1 MFNVLEVGLG
11 RGRGMVGMD
20 GEGCGKD
27 GDGGVE
33 VKGYCGSARGD
44 GKECRRGRGS

>member
-1 MFNVLEVGLG
+1 MFNVLEVGVG

-27 GDGGVE
+27 GDGVGE